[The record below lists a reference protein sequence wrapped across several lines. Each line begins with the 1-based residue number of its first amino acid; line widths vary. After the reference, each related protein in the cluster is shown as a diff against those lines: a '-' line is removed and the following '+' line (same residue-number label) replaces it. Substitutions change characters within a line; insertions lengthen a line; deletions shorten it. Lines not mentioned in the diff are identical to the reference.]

1 MNNILIKSNPI
12 LGTFYYDNTKDPAML
27 YKTKM
32 GIAMD
37 LQTTDD
43 EIIRSLNS
51 KCNTISNGI
60 FTYTDGV
67 VSLLGCKLTEKRFN
81 TNGAALRT
89 IAINYAIFGQQDSN
103 DAFYRV
109 RAFIP
114 KICGIT
120 QPVINISYTKA
131 NDEYTVIAKYSSNKV
146 QLSDTICVSYNYK
159 IQFSPKS
166 IKQIGSDYQAK
177 TYDIT
182 SDKLNLYYVTCI
194 ESHST
199 VPINIKKHI
208 DNIESIIKLLSIIYW
223 DNIQYNKLECTDE
236 CGENPYWSRIE
247 TSIPPYDKSPHNTTL
262 HISSS
267 ITPEIFSNWLNL
279 LSRHKNR
286 ELIYKI
292 TNFISCSNA
301 RTRDALMNICIG
313 FEGLWYLEIKNSDT
327 KCRHE
332 RILNRIKDI
341 CNYIG
346 MPDSQSTAIAENI
359 SCSYNGIKHADN
371 EHSDVGMYTIF
382 NVLRQSSIIFRLFIC
397 KLIGMKIDYGEVAK
411 LLSGRSEE
419 D

>member
-1 MNNILIKSNPI
+1 MRDILTKSNPI
-12 LGTFYYDNTKDPAML
+12 LGTFYYDNTAAPAML
-27 YKTKM
+27 YKTKL
-32 GIAMD
+32 GITMD

-43 EIIRSLNS
+43 EIIRSLTS
-51 KCNTISNGI
+51 KYNTASNGI
-60 FTYTDGV
+60 FAYAGGV
-67 VSLLGCKLTEKRFN
+67 VSLLGCKLIEEHFN
-81 TNGAALRT
+81 TNRAALRT
-89 IAINYAIFGQQDSN
+89 IAINYAIYGRQNSN

-120 QPVINISYTKA
+120 QPVINISYTKT

-146 QLSDTICVSYNYK
+146 QLSDTICVNYNYK

-166 IKQIGSDYQAK
+166 IKRIDSDCQAK

-182 SDKLNLYYVTCI
+182 SDKLSLCCVTCI
-194 ESHST
+194 ESRST
-199 VPINIKKHI
+199 VPISIKKHI
-208 DNIESIIKLLSIIYW
+208 DNIKPIIKLLSIIYW
-223 DNIQYNKLECTDE
+223 DNIQYNKLECTAE
-236 CGENPYWSRIE
+236 YGENPYWDHIK

-262 HISSS
+262 HISSG

-279 LSRHKNR
+279 LNRHKNR
-286 ELIYKI
+286 ELIYTI
-292 TNFISCSNA
+292 TNFISCSNMHA
-301 RTRDALMNICIG
+301 RSALINICIG
-313 FEGLWYLEIKNSDT
+313 FEGLWYLEINNGDT
-327 KCRHE
+327 KYRHE
-332 RILNRIKDI
+332 RIANRIKDI

-359 SCSYNGIKHADN
+359 SRSYNGIKHADN
-371 EHSDVGMYTIF
+371 EHSGVGMYTIF

>member
-1 MNNILIKSNPI
+1 
-12 LGTFYYDNTKDPAML
+12 ML
-27 YKTKM
+27 YKTEL

-60 FTYTDGV
+60 FTYAGGV
-67 VSLLGCKLTEKRFN
+67 VSLLGCKITEKRFN
-81 TNGAALRT
+81 TNGAALHT
-89 IAINYAIFGQQDSN
+89 IAINYAIYGRQDSN

-131 NDEYTVIAKYSSNKV
+131 NDEYTIIAKYNSNKV
-146 QLSDTICVSYNYK
+146 QLSDTICVNCNYK

-166 IKQIGSDYQAK
+166 IKQIDSDCQAK

-182 SDKLNLYYVTCI
+182 SDKLSLYGVPYI
-194 ESHST
+194 ESRST
-199 VPINIKKHI
+199 VPISIKKHI
-208 DNIESIIKLLSIIYW
+208 DNIEPIIKLLSIIYW
-223 DNIQYNKLECTDE
+223 DNIQYNKLECTAE
-236 CGENPYWSRIE
+236 CGENPYWNHIK

-262 HISSS
+262 HISSG

-286 ELIYKI
+286 ELIYTI
-292 TNFISCSNA
+292 TNFISCSNMHA
-301 RTRDALMNICIG
+301 RSALINMCIG
-313 FEGLWYLEIKNSDT
+313 FEGLWYLEINNGDT
-327 KCRHE
+327 KYRHE
-332 RILNRIKDI
+332 RIANRIKDI

-359 SCSYNGIKHADN
+359 SRSYNGIKHADN
-371 EHSDVGMYTIF
+371 EHSGVGMYTIF

-397 KLIGMKIDYGEVAK
+397 KLIGMKIDCGEVAK